1 MLAELLLIVDLL
13 DSPSFRATPV
23 KKVTPPQAV
32 KQTKGSL
39 ANLAAGLFE
48 VGPITEIKQ
57 QVIIPPISIADAN
70 QWYLD
75 AIKDIP
81 ITSLPYTGKR

>member
-1 MLAELLLIVDLL
+1 MIAELYLILDLL
-13 DSPSFRATPV
+13 KDTVQTPPSA
-23 KKVTPPQAV
+23 KPQAV
-32 KQTKGSL
+32 KQTKGSK

-57 QVIIPPISIADAN
+57 QIIIPPISPDQFN

-75 AIKDIP
+75 AIADIP